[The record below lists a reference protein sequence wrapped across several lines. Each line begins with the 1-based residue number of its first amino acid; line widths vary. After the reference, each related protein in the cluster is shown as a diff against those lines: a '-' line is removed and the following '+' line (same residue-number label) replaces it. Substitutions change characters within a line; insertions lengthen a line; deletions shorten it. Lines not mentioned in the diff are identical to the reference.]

1 MQRPC
6 GRGTSRPSS
15 APADRSLAP
24 SKGSLGLLRGSLS
37 QLSPPQLGAPALI
50 LPVCPSH
57 PCSSQGRVPLWGVEA
72 VSVHCWKP
80 ATRKP
85 GFTALVHGVL
95 CPPAPVSFWMFT
107 SLQTRQETT
116 GHLQGAVGFSGMGSL
131 PGTHLWGP
139 LSVPCGCWK
148 SHQKCCHWQPLRA
161 ANQDKSENPRTAP
174 RSQLDTET
182 EARSPRSHSLMQCL
196 RRAEVRTPRAHPP
209 HAYPQPLPPHLSH
222 KHTQSPAR
230 LSPVPREPRSSGSPA
245 LQGPGLALS
254 PFLHPLASLDLG
266 VWPIIWPLEWIEP
279 SLSFCQSK
287 ASSSKKPSCTAS
299 SLGP

>member
-6 GRGTSRPSS
+6 GRGTPRPSS

-57 PCSSQGRVPLWGVEA
+57 PCSSQGRVPLWGAEA

-116 GHLQGAVGFSGMGSL
+116 GHLQGAVCFSGMGSL

-139 LSVPCGCWK
+139 LSVPCGCRK

-161 ANQDKSENPRTAP
+161 ANQDKPENPRTAP

-209 HAYPQPLPPHLSH
+209 HAYPHSHSHLTCPTNTPRALPGFPQCPGSLALLGVPPCRVLDSLSLLFS
-222 KHTQSPAR
+222 TLWP
-230 LSPVPREPRSSGSPA
+230 PWTWGCGPSSG
-245 LQGPGLALS
+245 L
-254 PFLHPLASLDLG
+254 
-266 VWPIIWPLEWIEP
+266 
-279 SLSFCQSK
+279 
-287 ASSSKKPSCTAS
+287 
-299 SLGP
+299 